1 MSYVLKHLHLIGVI
15 LIEYSQIVLT
25 EGGVPVGGVP
35 VGGVPV
41 GGVPGFVSI

>member
-35 VGGVPV
+35 
-41 GGVPGFVSI
+41 GFVSI